1 MDCYRICYKAIPL
14 FVSSDEKFDDASVAQ
29 SLCGIAL
36 KGNRFW
42 QERRESHGTIFSTGA
57 ERNAAGGGTACQG
70 NAEAGVFRQTA
81 GTLSYADYPPEEPP
95 QEKTP
100 SPQTGMP
107 LLGNLAQFR
116 PTGLLSGLDGD
127 TMLILAMMVMLYKDG
142 GWDGC
147 DKKLLMALAYL
158 LT

>member
-1 MDCYRICYKAIPL
+1 MPGKCRSGCISANSRNPL
-14 FVSSDEKFDDASVAQ
+14 PYAGLS
-29 SLCGIAL
+29 
-36 KGNRFW
+36 
-42 QERRESHGTIFSTGA
+42 
-57 ERNAAGGGTACQG
+57 AGGA
-70 NAEAGVFRQTA
+70 
-81 GTLSYADYPPEEPP
+81 LP

-116 PTGLLSGLDGD
+116 PKGLLSGLDGD

>member
-1 MDCYRICYKAIPL
+1 M
-14 FVSSDEKFDDASVAQ
+14 AQ
-29 SLCGIAL
+29 FSQ
-36 KGNRFW
+36 
-42 QERRESHGTIFSTGA
+42 QEQNAMRRE
-57 ERNAAGGGTACQG
+57 AARRAREMQKRVYFGKQQ
-70 NAEAGVFRQTA
+70 EP
-81 GTLSYADYPPEEPP
+81 SPYADYPPEEP
-95 QEKTP
+95 
-100 SPQTGMP
+100 PQTGMP
-107 LLGNLAQFR
+107 LLGNLAQLR

>member
-1 MDCYRICYKAIPL
+1 M
-14 FVSSDEKFDDASVAQ
+14 AQ
-29 SLCGIAL
+29 FSQ
-36 KGNRFW
+36 
-42 QERRESHGTIFSTGA
+42 QEQNAMRRE
-57 ERNAAGGGTACQG
+57 AARRAREMQKRVYFGKQQ
-70 NAEAGVFRQTA
+70 EP
-81 GTLSYADYPPEEPP
+81 SPYADYPPEKPP

-116 PTGLLSGLDGD
+116 PTGFLSGLDGD

>member
-1 MDCYRICYKAIPL
+1 M
-14 FVSSDEKFDDASVAQ
+14 AQ
-29 SLCGIAL
+29 FSQ
-36 KGNRFW
+36 
-42 QERRESHGTIFSTGA
+42 QEQNAMRRE
-57 ERNAAGGGTACQG
+57 AARRAREMQKRVYFGKQQG
-70 NAEAGVFRQTA
+70 P
-81 GTLSYADYPPEEPP
+81 SPYADYPPEEPP

-116 PTGLLSGLDGD
+116 PKGLLSGLDGD

>member
-1 MDCYRICYKAIPL
+1 M
-14 FVSSDEKFDDASVAQ
+14 AQ
-29 SLCGIAL
+29 
-36 KGNRFW
+36 
-42 QERRESHGTIFSTGA
+42 FSTGA
-57 ERNAAGGGTACQG
+57 ERNAAGGGTACREMQKRVYFG
-70 NAEAGVFRQTA
+70 KQQEP
-81 GTLSYADYPPEEPP
+81 SPYADYPPERRR
-95 QEKTP
+95 KTP

-116 PTGLLSGLDGD
+116 PGGLLSNLDGD

>member
-1 MDCYRICYKAIPL
+1 M
-14 FVSSDEKFDDASVAQ
+14 AQ
-29 SLCGIAL
+29 FSQ
-36 KGNRFW
+36 
-42 QERRESHGTIFSTGA
+42 QEQNAMRRE
-57 ERNAAGGGTACQG
+57 AARRAREMQKRVYFGKQQ
-70 NAEAGVFRQTA
+70 EP
-81 GTLSYADYPPEEPP
+81 SPYADDPPEEPP
-95 QEKTP
+95 QKKTP
-100 SPQTGMP
+100 PPQTGMP